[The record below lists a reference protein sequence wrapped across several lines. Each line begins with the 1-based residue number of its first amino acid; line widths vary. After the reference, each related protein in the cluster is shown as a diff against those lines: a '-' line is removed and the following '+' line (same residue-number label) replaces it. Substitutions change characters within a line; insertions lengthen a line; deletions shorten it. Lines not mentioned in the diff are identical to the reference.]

1 MIVNKMYYFL
11 FFMKKTILYRISLY
25 RVYIMLNLGNAEPEM
40 GIEGR
45 GHEEDLREDGGGL
58 DGAGAGESEADAVCG
73 EAVQR
78 LHPPL
83 VAGDVEAGDGGVG
96 ADQLLYL
103 LVDG

>member
-1 MIVNKMYYFL
+1 MY
-11 FFMKKTILYRISLY
+11 
-25 RVYIMLNLGNAEPEM
+25 VCVCIMLNLGNAEPEV
-40 GIEGR
+40 GIKGR

-58 DGAGAGESEADAVCG
+58 DGAGESEADAVCG

-83 VAGDVEAGDGGVG
+83 VGGDVEAGDGGVG